1 MPLPTIND
9 VQPVNPVLTN
19 MLIGYQQA
27 DDRFVASRV
36 FPAVPVEKDS
46 GTYFIF
52 TKKYWFLDGL
62 EERAPGASFA
72 RTGFGV
78 ESSTYKTLQ
87 WAVEEPLADETRA
100 NSQIPMDLEQAA
112 LRHIAQQSLIR
123 KERAFAADF
132 MATSVWGTDNTAATD
147 WDDFSAGD
155 PVTDNLTARRTISN
169 NTGQE
174 ANTIVCGSIVDQAL
188 VNHPDILDRMK
199 YVQAATMSNVR
210 AVLANVLGFTN
221 YFVSRASYNSA
232 NSGQAFV
239 GAAIVDDD
247 ALVCFVDPSAGIFSA
262 TAGKNFIWQPG
273 GGLGS
278 VLSYRDPS
286 VKSDVLQHQ
295 EQWDQVATA
304 TDLGYFFSDIV

>member
-9 VQPVNPVLTN
+9 VQAVNPVLTN

-27 DDRFVASRV
+27 DDRFVAGRV

-87 WAVEEPLADETRA
+87 YAVEEPLADETRA

-112 LRHIAQQSLIR
+112 LRHIAQMSLIR

-132 MATSVWGTDNTAATD
+132 MATSVWGTDNTTATD

-155 PVTDNLTARRTISN
+155 PVSNVLTATKTISD
-169 NTGQE
+169 NTGQD
-174 ANTIVCGSIVDQAL
+174 ANSLICGRIVDNAL

-199 YVQAATMSNVR
+199 YVQAATLSNVR
-210 AVLANVLGFTN
+210 AVLANTLGLTN
-221 YFVSRASYNSA
+221 YWVSRASYNTA
-232 NSGQAFV
+232 NAGQAFS
-239 GAAIVDDD
+239 GSAIIDDD
-247 ALVCFVDPSAGIFSA
+247 
-262 TAGKNFIWQPG
+262 
-273 GGLGS
+273 
-278 VLSYRDPS
+278 
-286 VKSDVLQHQ
+286 
-295 EQWDQVATA
+295 
-304 TDLGYFFSDIV
+304 